1 MTFALQYVG
10 LDEKTM
16 RKSYIEIDGKLWYDD
31 GLIGYLDED
40 DYLYLTSR
48 VKEMIISGGVNIFPN
63 EIEEVIKR
71 HPKVLDVAV
80 VRAPDQDLGEV
91 PAAVIQLKEGE
102 QATSAEI
109 IEHCKQAG
117 LYGFKLPKI
126 VDFVEQLPRNLA
138 GKLPKKQLEEQYWQG
153 LERHG

>member
-1 MTFALQYVG
+1 
-10 LDEKTM
+10 
-16 RKSYIEIDGKLWYDD
+16 
-31 GLIGYLDED
+31 
-40 DYLYLTSR
+40 
-48 VKEMIISGGVNIFPN
+48 MIISGGVNIFPN

-80 VRAPDQDLGEV
+80 VRAPDKDLGEV

-102 QATSAEI
+102 QVTSAEI
-109 IEHCKQAG
+109 MEHCKQAG

-138 GKLPKKQLEEQYWQG
+138 GKLPKKQLEEEYWQG